1 MALFASM
8 FALLPNWLDPKYIL
22 DHYGDSYGGWIV
34 LAIIFA
40 ECGLFLFFLPGD
52 SLLFLAGFFSAQ
64 GKMWAWYFLLPAL
77 FVAAF
82 AGDQLGYFIGSRVG
96 PALFDKPDARFFKQ
110 KYVHTTHQYL
120 EERGSFAIPIARFVP
135 VVRSFMPIVVGVS
148 DIPWRRYA
156 SLDAIGALL
165 WAVGVTS
172 IGLIVGRVAKEAF
185 DIDKYL
191 YPIIAVII
199 AISFIPVFFEYRAAK
214 RREASAAA
222 AGPEV

>member
-40 ECGLFLFFLPGD
+40 ECGLFLF
-52 SLLFLAGFFSAQ
+52 FLAGFFSAQ

-135 VVRSFMPIVVGVS
+135 VDRGRRVRHPLASLRLARRDRCAALGGRRDVDRPDRGSRGEGSLRHRQVPVS
-148 DIPWRRYA
+148 DHRRHHRDLVH
-156 SLDAIGALL
+156 SGLL
-165 WAVGVTS
+165 RVPRRQAARGVG
-172 IGLIVGRVAKEAF
+172 GRG
-185 DIDKYL
+185 
-191 YPIIAVII
+191 
-199 AISFIPVFFEYRAAK
+199 
-214 RREASAAA
+214 
-222 AGPEV
+222 GP